1 MSNISNRQK
10 IESGRA
16 EAAYNFVVEVKG
28 ESYAEYYKSYV
39 KKLAPLIQTNGFWN
53 TIAFV
58 YSKSKLDSNNNNK
71 DSDNAYAKI
80 YKQLEKY
87 LTEKKLI
94 EKDLMKSTVSVD
106 SKKYRQ
112 LTTESLALI
121 NWWRR
126 FVDGLIDDDDNK

>member
-1 MSNISNRQK
+1 MSNLSNRQK

-16 EAAYNFVVEVKG
+16 EAAYKFVVEVKG
-28 ESYAEYYKSYV
+28 KSYAKDYKSYV
-39 KKLAPLIQTNGFWN
+39 KKLAPLIQTNGFGN

-58 YSKSKLDSNNNNK
+58 YSKSKLDSNNNN

-94 EKDLMKSTVSVD
+94 EKDLMKSIVSVD
-106 SKKYRQ
+106 SRKYRQ

>member
-16 EAAYNFVVEVKG
+16 KCAYDFVKEVLNSKEAKNGNYVKD
-28 ESYAEYYKSYV
+28 YKSYV
-39 KKLAPLIQTNGFWN
+39 KKLAPLIQTNGFGN

-58 YSKSKLDSNNNNK
+58 HSKSKSNK
-71 DSDNAYAKI
+71 VYGKI
-80 YKQLEKY
+80 YEQLSEW
-87 LTEKKLI
+87 LKKKELI
-94 EKDLMKSTVSVD
+94 GKNDDLMESIVSVD
-106 SKKYRQ
+106 SRKYRQ

>member
-39 KKLAPLIQTNGFWN
+39 KKLAPLIQTNGFGN

-58 YSKSKLDSNNNNK
+58 HSKSKFDKNGNPN
-71 DSDNAYAKI
+71 NAYAKI
-80 YKQLEKY
+80 YKQLSEW
-87 LTEKKLI
+87 LKKKELI
-94 EKDLMKSTVSVD
+94 GKNDDLMKSIVSVD

>member
-16 EAAYNFVVEVKG
+16 ETAYKFVVEVKG
-28 ESYAEYYKSYV
+28 KSYAKDYKPYV
-39 KKLAPLIQTNGFWN
+39 KKLAPLIQTNGFGN

>member
-16 EAAYNFVVEVKG
+16 ETAYKFVVEVKG
-28 ESYAEYYKSYV
+28 KSYAKDYKPYV
-39 KKLAPLIQTNGFWN
+39 KKLAPLIQTNGFGN
-53 TIAFV
+53 TIAFIS
-58 YSKSKLDSNNNNK
+58 SKSKFDKNGNPN
-71 DSDNAYAKI
+71 NAYAKI

-94 EKDLMKSTVSVD
+94 EKDLMKSIVSVD